1 MGWVMSKSSWKRAG
15 LAATAAAIVLG
26 VTACQSGGDGD
37 GKKGASSEGKP
48 QSGGEV
54 TKVLTAAFKKTTE
67 AKSAKVIMEIKA
79 PEAIEGGGATTMSGV
94 MGWDPTVMDVKVTS
108 GAAAALGGPAEVR
121 TVWVDGVLYT
131 DVGAK
136 GAEAFGGKRWMKMD
150 LKTIAE
156 GSGNKALE
164 KQLTGNLD
172 DMNQSPA
179 ESLAVLLESKD
190 IKHVGS
196 AKVDGVDT
204 EHYKG
209 SISVEEMVNGN
220 DSLVL
225 SKADRDEMIKAVKEA
240 GVTSYET
247 QVWVNEDGFP
257 VKMDIA
263 MASKEG
269 PVTIS
274 AKYSDYGAAAQVEAP
289 PAKDVVDFEQAMKD
303 VDKQLNQVD
312 KDLADV
318 DKTLEGLNG

>member
-1 MGWVMSKSSWKRAG
+1 MSKSSWKRAG
-15 LAATAAAIVLG
+15 LAATAVAVVLG
-26 VTACQSGGDGD
+26 VTACQSGGDGG

-67 AKSAKVIMEIKA
+67 AKSAKVAMTISA
-79 PEAIEGGGATTMSGV
+79 PEAIEGGGATTMTGV
-94 MGWDPTVMDVKVTS
+94 MGWDPTVMDMKVTAS
-108 GAAAALGGPAEVR
+108 GAAALGGPSEVR
-121 TVWVDGVLYT
+121 TIWVDNVLYT
-131 DVGAK
+131 DVGAA
-136 GAEAFGGKRWMKMD
+136 GAETAEMFGGKRWMKMD
-150 LKTIAE
+150 LKAIAE

-172 DMNQSPA
+172 SMNQSPA

-209 SISVEEMVNGN
+209 SISVEEMVNNN

-225 SKADRDEMIKAVKEA
+225 GKADREEMIKAVKRA
-240 GVTSYET
+240 GITSYET

-257 VKMDIA
+257 VKMDIV

-274 AKYSDYGAAAQVEAP
+274 AKYSEYGAAAHVEAP

-303 VDKQLNQVD
+303 IDKQLKAVD

-318 DKTLEGLNG
+318 DKTLENLNG

>member
-1 MGWVMSKSSWKRAG
+1 MSKSSWKRAG
-15 LAATAAAIVLG
+15 LAATAAAVVLG

-67 AKSAKVIMEIKA
+67 AKSAKVTMEIKA
-79 PEAIEGGGATTMSGV
+79 PEAIEGGGSTTMSGV

-108 GAAAALGGPAEVR
+108 SGAAALGGPAEVR

-131 DVGAK
+131 DVGAA
-136 GAEAFGGKRWMKMD
+136 GAEVAEMFGGKRWMKMD
-150 LKTIAE
+150 LKAIAE

-209 SISVEEMVNGN
+209 SISVEEMVNKN

-225 SKADRDEMIKAVKEA
+225 SKADRAEMIKAVKEA
-240 GVTSYET
+240 GITSYDT
-247 QVWVNEDGFP
+247 QVWVNGDGYP

-263 MASKEG
+263 MASKAG

-274 AKYSDYGAAAQVEAP
+274 AKYSEYGAAAQVEAP
-289 PAKDVVDFEQAMKD
+289 PAKDVVDFAQAMKD

-318 DKTLEGLNG
+318 DKTLESLNG